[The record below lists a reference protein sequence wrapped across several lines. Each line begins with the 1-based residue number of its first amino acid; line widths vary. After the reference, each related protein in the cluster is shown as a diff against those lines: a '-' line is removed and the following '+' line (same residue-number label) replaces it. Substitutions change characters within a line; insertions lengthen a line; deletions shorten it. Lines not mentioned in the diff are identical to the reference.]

1 MAANTTGL
9 SSSMTN
15 TFYFGFCP
23 SSAFHHSF
31 VSLCFLG
38 NIKNTEPLDSKR
50 QRVHTFWV
58 TAFDCGKNRAQADAQ
73 VVVTVKPSC
82 KPGWMGKHRFLCLA
96 PLALWGRG
104 CCLSHLVFCSF
115 IKTCVGM
122 NLCRMKTFIYIFFFT
137 INLTYAL
144 VRNYFFILAGCGIV
158 LCNFDFFFL

>member
-104 CCLSHLVFCSF
+104 CCLGHLVFCSF

-122 NLCRMKTFIYIFFFT
+122 NLCRMKTFIYMFFLT

-144 VRNYFFILAGCGIV
+144 VRKYFFYSRWMRNCIM
-158 LCNFDFFFL
+158 